1 MDNKITAKFKLPQG
15 PSPRPEVARRGGV
28 YGRKPA
34 VVVEIGNDWL
44 KVMEGTPS
52 GRGNI
57 LTKASFKKLV
67 EIKDPVTVALA
78 KIFKDMKL
86 NPRGVIACIPRHL
99 VTVRILEFPSTNPK
113 DIRDMVSLQVGKQTP
128 YSRDEII
135 FTYKTIGVSAAGY
148 TKVMMVIARRN
159 LVNARVEVLQ
169 KAGIEVE
176 KVTMSSEGLAHWF
189 HMTYWAET
197 APGKTKVYDDVKL
210 EDQAVICVDIDSNYS
225 DFIALRKDKL
235 VYTRNFLVGANHL
248 LGDDATWREK
258 FAEEITHSIGLYQNE
273 ERDAKIVQLFL
284 CGTAAH
290 IPQLAQIL
298 GPKVDVP
305 VVITD
310 PTHHIHLVKE
320 STLFEKDEGRFVSPC
335 PLMGI
340 SLEAAALEL
349 DLTSSELRIKKQME
363 GRRKQ
368 ITVTG
373 VLVLSIV
380 MMLSTLFFIVFYGKS
395 NYLAEIKRSV
405 ANIEKDASEV
415 ERMRSSINLVK
426 GRLDA
431 KKSSINILNE
441 ISRLTPKEIYF
452 TNINI
457 EENKQT
463 VLQGRAAAMSNVFE
477 FVTTLEN
484 SPYFENVQTTYTTTK
499 KEKDTE
505 YAKFEIICMH
515 EKDKENLDSDV
526 PKPKPDPQHP
536 QSVKE

>member
-1 MDNKITAKFKLPQG
+1 MDNKIAAKFKLSPG
-15 PSPRPEVARRGGV
+15 P
-28 YGRKPA
+28 RKPA

-52 GRGNI
+52 GQESI
-57 LTKASFKKLV
+57 ITKANFKKLV
-67 EIKDPVTVALA
+67 EIKEPVTVALA
-78 KIFKDMKL
+78 KIFKDL
-86 NPRGVIACIPRHL
+86 RLSPHGIIACIPRHL
-99 VTVRILEFPSTNPK
+99 VTVRILEFPSTNPR

-135 FTYKTIGVSAAGY
+135 FTYKTIGVNAAGY
-148 TKVMMVIARRN
+148 TKVMLVIARRN

-189 HMTYWAET
+189 RMTYWEET
-197 APGKTKVYDDVKL
+197 SPGKAKVYDDVKL
-210 EDQAVICVDIDSNYS
+210 DDQAVICVDIDSNYS
-225 DFIALRKDKL
+225 DFIVLRKGKL

-248 LGDDATWREK
+248 LGDDVTWREK
-258 FAEEITHSIGLYQNE
+258 FSEEIVHSMGLYQNE

-284 CGTAAH
+284 CGSAAH
-290 IPQLAQIL
+290 IPQLAEVL
-298 GPKVDVP
+298 GAKAGVP
-305 VVITD
+305 VVLTE
-310 PTHHIHLVKE
+310 PTRQIHLVKGLA
-320 STLFEKDEGRFVSPC
+320 LFQNNEGRFVSPC
-335 PLMGI
+335 PLIGM
-340 SLEAAALEL
+340 SLGAATLEL

-368 ITVTG
+368 VTMTG
-373 VLVLSIV
+373 VLMLSII

-395 NYLAEIKRSV
+395 SYLAGIKKSI
-405 ANIEKDASEV
+405 ASIEKDASEV
-415 ERMRSSINLVK
+415 EQMRSAINLVK

-441 ISRLTPKEIYF
+441 IARLTPKEIYF

-499 KEKDTE
+499 KEKNTE

-515 EKDKENLDSDV
+515 EKDKENFDSDV
-526 PKPKPDPQHP
+526 PKPEPGPEPKPQQP

>member
-1 MDNKITAKFKLPQG
+1 MDSKIPTKFRLPQG
-15 PSPRPEVARRGGV
+15 L
-28 YGRKPA
+28 RKPA

-44 KVMEGTPS
+44 KVMEGTPFGQES
-52 GRGNI
+52 VV
-57 LTKASFKKLV
+57 TKAVFKKLV
-67 EIKDPVTVALA
+67 EIKEPVTAALT
-78 KIFKDMKL
+78 KIFKDLKL
-86 NPRGVIACIPRHL
+86 SAYGVIACIPRHL
-99 VTVRILEFPSTNPK
+99 VTVRILEFPSTNLK
-113 DIRDMVSLQVGKQTP
+113 DIRDMVALQVGKQTP

-148 TKVMMVIARRN
+148 TKVMLVIARRN

-189 HMTYWAET
+189 HMTYWAQT
-197 APGKTKVYDDVKL
+197 SPGKSMVYDNVKI

-225 DFIALRKDKL
+225 DFIVLRQGKL

-248 LGDDATWREK
+248 LGEDATWRDK
-258 FAEEITHSIGLYQNE
+258 FGEEVVHSMGLYQNE
-273 ERDAKIVQLFL
+273 DRDAKIVQLFL
-284 CGTAAH
+284 GGSAAH
-290 IPQLAQIL
+290 VPQLAQML
-298 GPKVDVP
+298 ETKVGVP
-305 VVITD
+305 VVMTE
-310 PTHHIHLVKE
+310 PTHQVHLAKGL
-320 STLFEKDEGRFVSPC
+320 TLFEKDEGRFVSPC
-335 PLMGI
+335 PLIGM
-340 SLEAAALEL
+340 SLGAAALEL

-368 ITVTG
+368 ITMTG

-395 NYLAEIKRSV
+395 SYLAGIKKSI

-415 ERMRSSINLVK
+415 EQMRSSISLVK

-431 KKSSINILNE
+431 RKSSINILHE

-457 EENKQT
+457 EEDKQT

-484 SPYFENVQTTYTTTK
+484 SSYFENVQTTYTTTK

-515 EKDKENLDSDV
+515 EKDTENFDNEASET
-526 PKPKPDPQHP
+526 PQP
-536 QSVKE
+536 QSAKE

>member
-1 MDNKITAKFKLPQG
+1 MDIRKPNLFQG
-15 PSPRPEVARRGGV
+15 SPPGAAI
-28 YGRKPA
+28 GRKTA

-52 GRGNI
+52 AKESVI
-57 LTKASFKKLV
+57 TKANFKKLV
-67 EIKDPVTVALA
+67 DIKEPVTVALA
-78 KIFKDMKL
+78 KIFKDFKL
-86 NPRGVIACIPRHL
+86 NAQGVIACIPRHL

-113 DIRDMVSLQVGKQTP
+113 DIRDMVALQVGKQTP

-135 FTYKTIGVSAAGY
+135 FSYKIVNVSPAGY
-148 TKVMMVIARRN
+148 TKVMLVIARRN

-176 KVTMSSEGLAHWF
+176 KVAMSSEGLAHWF
-189 HMTYWAET
+189 RQTHWKET
-197 APGKTKVYDDVKL
+197 SPSKDKVYDDVKL
-210 EDQAVICVDIDSNYS
+210 DDQAVICVDIDSNYS
-225 DFIALRKDKL
+225 DFTVLRKGNL
-235 VYTRNFLVGANHL
+235 VYTRNFLIGANHL
-248 LGDDATWREK
+248 LGDDLSWRDK
-258 FAEEITHSIGLYQNE
+258 FGEEIVHSMGLYQNE
-273 ERDAKIVQLFL
+273 ERDAKVVQLFL
-284 CGTAAH
+284 SGTAAH
-290 IPQLAQIL
+290 IPSLVEIVGGKAGL
-298 GPKVDVP
+298 
-305 VVITD
+305 
-310 PTHHIHLVKE
+310 PTVATEATHQVNLNKGLK
-320 STLFEKDEGRFVSPC
+320 LFEKDEGRFVSPC
-335 PLMGI
+335 PLIGMA
-340 SLEAAALEL
+340 LEAGGLEL

-373 VLVLSIV
+373 VLALSIV
-380 MMLSTLFFIVFYGKS
+380 MMLSTLFVIGFYGKS
-395 NYLAEIKRSV
+395 SYLAQIKRSI

-415 ERMRSSINLVK
+415 EKMRSSINLVK

-457 EENKQT
+457 EEDRQT

-499 KEKDTE
+499 KEKETE

-515 EKDKENLDSDV
+515 EKDSENFSGEA
-526 PKPKPDPQHP
+526 PEPPQP
-536 QSVKE
+536 ESVKEE

>member
-1 MDNKITAKFKLPQG
+1 MDNKITTKLKLPQG
-15 PSPRPEVARRGGV
+15 ASPRPEVPKRRGA
-28 YGRKPA
+28 YGREPA

-44 KVMEGTPS
+44 KVMEGNPS
-52 GRGNI
+52 AKESFV
-57 LTKASFKKLV
+57 TKASFRKLV
-67 EIKDPVTVALA
+67 EIKEPVTVALT
-78 KIFKDMKL
+78 KIFKDLKL
-86 NPRGVIACIPRHL
+86 STQGVIACIPRHL
-99 VTVRILEFPSTNPK
+99 VTVRILEFPSTNPR

-135 FTYKTIGVSAAGY
+135 FTYKTISVNAAGY
-148 TKVMMVIARRN
+148 TRVMLVIARRN

-176 KVTMSSEGLAHWF
+176 KVTMSSEGLAQWF
-189 HMTYWAET
+189 HMTYWAQT
-197 APGKTKVYDDVKL
+197 PPGKSNVYDDVKL
-210 EDQAVICVDIDSNYS
+210 DDQAVICVDIDSNYS
-225 DFIALRKDKL
+225 DFIVLRKGKL

-248 LGDDATWREK
+248 LGDDAAWRDK
-258 FAEEITHSIGLYQNE
+258 FCEEITHSIGLYQNE
-273 ERDAKIVQLFL
+273 ERGAKIVQLFL
-284 CGTAAH
+284 SGTAAH
-290 IPQLAQIL
+290 IPQLAGML
-298 GPKVDVP
+298 GPKVGVP
-305 VVITD
+305 VMVAE
-310 PTHHIHLVKE
+310 PTHQIHLFKGVA
-320 STLFEKDEGRFVSPC
+320 LFEKDEGHFVSPC
-335 PLMGI
+335 PLIGM

-349 DLTSSELRIKKQME
+349 DLTSSELRIKKQIE

-373 VLVLSIV
+373 VLVLSII
-380 MMLSTLFFIVFYGKS
+380 MTLSTLFFIVFYGKS
-395 NYLAEIKRSV
+395 SYLAAIKKSV
-405 ANIEKDASEV
+405 AGIEKDASEV
-415 ERMRSSINLVK
+415 EQMRASINLVK

-431 KKSSINILNE
+431 KKSSINIVHE

-477 FVTTLEN
+477 FVTILEN

-515 EKDKENLDSDV
+515 EKEKEDFDNET
-526 PKPKPDPQHP
+526 PEPQQP
-536 QSVKE
+536 QQAEQ